1 MAPPNRS
8 GDLFYRDAQ
17 NLRVSNIGL
26 GTYLGAMDDATDSG
40 YTDAVMTAV
49 RLGLNVIDTS
59 LNYRN
64 QRSERAVG
72 EALRRLFANG
82 EGRRD
87 ELVICTK
94 AGFLVSDAVPAALKP
109 EDVVDNMHSM
119 APEFLADQL
128 ERSRR
133 NLGLDTIDVFY
144 LHNPETQ
151 LNRIARDEFHSRIR
165 RAFAFLEEAVAQGKI
180 RFYGTATWDGYR
192 RGPGAPE
199 GLSLAQLNAE
209 AEAAGGAQHHF
220 RFIQLPFNLA
230 MPEAYAQQRDGENV
244 LTMAARLGI
253 TAVASASILQSRLSR
268 NLPEELAAKLPGV
281 STDAQR
287 AIQFTRSTPGITT
300 ALVGMSKPEHVRENL
315 GLAVVPPLS
324 EPEYRALYRQG

>member
-1 MAPPNRS
+1 LTDTAE
-8 GDLFYRDAQ
+8 FYREAQ
-17 NLRVSNIGL
+17 HLRLSNIGL
-26 GTYLGAMDDATDSG
+26 GTYLGAMDDATDQG
-40 YTDAVMTAV
+40 YIEAVITAV

-82 EGRRD
+82 EARRD
-87 ELVICTK
+87 EMVVCTK
-94 AGFLVSDAVPAALKP
+94 AGFLVPNAVPASLKP
-109 EDVVDNMHSM
+109 EDIVDDMHSM
-119 APEFLADQL
+119 APLFLTDQL

-133 NLGLDTIDVFY
+133 NLGLDMIDVFY

-151 LNRIARDEFHSRIR
+151 LHRIARDQFYARIQ
-165 RAFAFLEEAVAQGKI
+165 RAFTFLEEAVAQGKI

-192 RGPGAPE
+192 RPPGAPE
-199 GLSLAQLNAE
+199 GLSLEDLNTE
-209 AEAAGGAQHHF
+209 AEAAGGTQHHF

-230 MPEAYAQQRDGENV
+230 MPEAYVERRAGESV
-244 LTMAARLGI
+244 VTMAARLGI
-253 TAVASASILQSRLSR
+253 TVVASASLLQARLSR
-268 NLPEELAAKLPGV
+268 NLPEELAARLLPGAA
-281 STDAQR
+281 TDAQR

-324 EPEYRALYRQG
+324 EPDYRALYRQG